1 VVVYGDTNSTL
12 GGALAAVKAGF
23 RVAHVEAG
31 LRCFDVSMPEEVN
44 RRVVDHVSHL
54 LFAPTESARR
64 NLLAER
70 VPGAVYLTGDVHV
83 RVLKRWLPVAEERS
97 RVLERL
103 GLEAGY
109 VVVTVQG
116 VENMDDTCR
125 LSRAVRLAR

>member
-1 VVVYGDTNSTL
+1 M
-12 GGALAAVKAGF
+12 
-23 RVAHVEAG
+23 EAG

-83 RVLKRWLPVAEERS
+83 CMLKRWFLVAEERS
-97 RVLERL
+97 RACYELIGKGCTPR
-103 GLEAGY
+103 
-109 VVVTVQG
+109 
-116 VENMDDTCR
+116 
-125 LSRAVRLAR
+125 